1 MDRMALVV
9 GVNYYSDKRIPNLSG
24 CVNDAEEVARL
35 LKRNG
40 DSSRSRNF
48 DCKELY
54 ATGPDH
60 VVNRAAI
67 KDEARRLF
75 QSKAEIALFYFS
87 GHGYIEST
95 GGFINGSDSTR
106 GDEGLSLRELVDL
119 ANGSSARH
127 RIVIL
132 DSCYSGAAGSVP
144 GMENHAAIS
153 EGVTILTASRSDQP
167 SLERKGHGVF
177 TSLLINALEGA
188 AANLTG
194 SITPGSVYAHIDQ

>member
-1 MDRMALVV
+1 MLLLDFLQLKGPVSLGSSTFLDTGISSQLAGLSMDL
-9 GVNYYSDKRIPNLSG
+9 IPLG
-24 CVNDAEEVARL
+24 
-35 LKRNG
+35 
-40 DSSRSRNF
+40 
-48 DCKELY
+48 
-54 ATGPDH
+54 
-60 VVNRAAI
+60 
-67 KDEARRLF
+67 
-75 QSKAEIALFYFS
+75 
-87 GHGYIEST
+87 
-95 GGFINGSDSTR
+95 

-132 DSCYSGAAGSVP
+132 DSCYSGAAGSVA
-144 GMENHAAIS
+144 GMENHAAIA

-194 SITPGSVYAHIDQ
+194 SITPGSVYAHIDQSLGMWDQRPVFKNEHGQLRVAARSRSRNLTR

>member
-9 GVNYYSDKRIPNLSG
+9 GVNYYSDKRIQNLSG

-60 VVNRAAI
+60 AVNRAAI

-106 GDEGLSLRELVDL
+106 GDEGLSLRELVFL
-119 ANGSSARH
+119 
-127 RIVIL
+127 
-132 DSCYSGAAGSVP
+132 
-144 GMENHAAIS
+144 
-153 EGVTILTASRSDQP
+153 
-167 SLERKGHGVF
+167 
-177 TSLLINALEGA
+177 
-188 AANLTG
+188 
-194 SITPGSVYAHIDQ
+194 

>member
-9 GVNYYSDKRIPNLSG
+9 GVNYYSDKRIQNLSG

-35 LKRNG
+35 LKHNG

-60 VVNRAAI
+60 AVNRAAI

-87 GHGYIEST
+87 GHGHIEST

-106 GDEGLSLRELVDL
+106 GTR
-119 ANGSSARH
+119 
-127 RIVIL
+127 
-132 DSCYSGAAGSVP
+132 DSP
-144 GMENHAAIS
+144 
-153 EGVTILTASRSDQP
+153 
-167 SLERKGHGVF
+167 
-177 TSLLINALEGA
+177 
-188 AANLTG
+188 
-194 SITPGSVYAHIDQ
+194 